1 MNNWP
6 GLIAMSVVLVVAM
19 ILVAWAAFT
28 LGDPPRSKPRRPLPY
43 PRHQLHPRH
52 AVEDQGEAELQGRL
66 VAGYVVT
73 RELRRAREV
82 RSRSN

>member
-6 GLIAMSVVLVVAM
+6 GLIAMAVVLVIAM

-28 LGDPPRSKPRRPLPY
+28 LGDPLEKEPRRPLAY

-52 AVEDQGEAELQGRL
+52 AVEDQGVAQMQGRL
-66 VAGYVVT
+66 VAGYVV
-73 RELRRAREV
+73 ARKA
-82 RSRSN
+82 RSRSF